1 MVIGI
6 AVIAAIIH
14 LLFGPVFQTLGR
26 DVDIWV
32 RGDSAYSEPDA
43 VGFGSP
49 AGLLFSVLIELVIA
63 IGSVVILVALGI
75 WDLIQVGVAWTTD
88 VLNIAN
94 ENLEDWKKGRTG
106 EQVPSE
112 VAPAVAATAVATAVV
127 AKEEEAPAP
136 VADAPTFE
144 QVLLHA
150 VKDTRE
156 GSRESDKKLAM
167 DLTRQINAEVRLMLA
182 KYEKVLL
189 RMKNVMGRL
198 DHLEA
203 ELGIVDIDPLNLKA
217 EEAAEAASQEETV
230 IEDPASEDETED
242 LTKDK
247 TEDKSNGNE

>member
-1 MVIGI
+1 MVPEERRGLKMVIGI
-6 AVIAAIIH
+6 IVIATALH
-14 LLFGPVFQTLGR
+14 LLFGPVFQNLGR
-26 DVDIWV
+26 DVDIWIK
-32 RGDSAYSEPDA
+32 GGESTYSETDE

-75 WDLIQVGVAWTTD
+75 WDMIQVAVAWTTD

-94 ENLEDWKKGRTG
+94 ENLQDWKKGRTG
-106 EQVPSE
+106 EQVQPE
-112 VAPAVAATAVATAVV
+112 VAPTVVV
-127 AKEEEAPAP
+127 AKEESAPAP
-136 VADAPTFE
+136 DADAPSFE

-189 RMKNVMGRL
+189 RLKNVMGRI

-203 ELGIVDIDPLNLKA
+203 ELGIVDIDPLNVKA
-217 EEAAEAASQEETV
+217 EEAAEAEKV
-230 IEDPASEDETED
+230 IEDPVSEDETED

-247 TEDKSNGNE
+247 TEDESNGNE